1 MHPSKSTISAGVF
14 ALLACAC
21 LPVSAAPLLGLAQS
35 FAVLGGSAV
44 TNTGVTMLQGDLGVY
59 PGTAITGLGS
69 IFVAGAVHQNDA
81 VARQAQADA
90 LGAFGFFAR
99 LPSTRDLTGQDL
111 GSVGTLQ
118 PGVYRFGAS
127 AQLTGTL
134 TLDALND
141 PDALFVFQIGR
152 ALTTASSSV
161 VNVINGGKNT
171 GVFFEVGSSATL
183 GSDSFFAGNILADQS
198 ITLDTGASILCG
210 RALALNAAVTLDT
223 NMVSD
228 DCRFLGRSAGRSDFS
243 SMGFGSDI
251 TVGGGGGTTPVAEPA
266 TLALVGMA
274 LAGLGLPRRRL
285 VRRHGSSAI
294 SAT

>member
-1 MHPSKSTISAGVF
+1 MLGAST
-14 ALLACAC
+14 
-21 LPVSAAPLLGLAQS
+21 
-35 FAVLGGSAV
+35 V
-44 TNTGVTMLQGDLGVY
+44 TNTGATTLQGNLGVF
-59 PGTAITGLGS
+59 PGTAITGLAS
-69 IFVAGAVHQNDA
+69 ISINGTVHQNDA
-81 VARQAQADA
+81 VAQQAQADA
-90 LGAFGFFAR
+90 LGAFNFFAR
-99 LPSTRDLTGQDL
+99 LPSTRNLTGQDL

-171 GVFFEVGSSATL
+171 GVFFEVGNSATL
-183 GSDSFFAGNILADQS
+183 GSDSLFAGNILADQS
-198 ITLDTGASILCG
+198 ITFGTGASILCG

-223 NMVSD
+223 NTVSD
-228 DCRFLGRSAGRSDFS
+228 DCRFLGAGAGRGDFS

-251 TVGGGGGTTPVAEPA
+251 TIGGGGGGGTPVPEPA
-266 TLALVGMA
+266 TPALVGMA
-274 LAGLGLPRRRL
+274 LAGLAVSRL
-285 VRRHGSSAI
+285 RAGR
-294 SAT
+294 